1 MVRIPIPYIRNVH
14 IDTHILP
21 FVTQFEIFQNTGNV
35 RPLLEHILGNTRTD
49 RGAVTNRLL
58 RKTLTTFGLV
68 RVTGHGRGAQYSPG
82 PVLQDFLIATGDN
95 GRRNAIV
102 RHVILSGGWAL
113 LYVLQRGQSLG
124 TPLGEVSDL
133 REYYSQAFEYSVN
146 ENNTYTDTRRFYR
159 DTGVLDADNVTVDIA
174 LIREI
179 SGFDLDDISSFS
191 RLSDFSQHFV
201 CALLALGSVSTETAR
216 LTREPPGIHDYIRD
230 TLGYTD
236 YNQNLV
242 LQNARANID
251 FQRFVSF
258 YKNIDGLDDMSYK
271 DIVKLMREHDIST
284 DGTGTGRTD
293 RIRRVKYSKPSI
305 GSGNWYYHLA
315 SNEEGLN
322 AFLASELPKRLIG
335 FDETVLDDILTP
347 LETHLRRVLRINVTA
362 PEKAQH
368 LEALGAHLLFRYGLR
383 NIKKRDRTNLG
394 EIDVKA
400 IREAPQ
406 FSQWAVQCK
415 HQWKSGQ
422 NPKPMGVRDMA
433 SELALAEQSSVD
445 TVLILSMGG
454 ITTEA
459 QGLRYRWM
467 TSKPMSILVMDGTF
481 LQTLKDTE
489 DKDRQNILEKWL
501 TDSME
506 EVQRIRSAVAAPE
519 RIWGDMMVEWHL
531 GNTEHTSETAIEEVI
546 ESMDGFDLLSRH
558 LREAFE
564 EAWNRRMMEN

>member
-1 MVRIPIPYIRNVH
+1 MMVRIPIPFIRNVH
-14 IDTHILP
+14 INTHVLP
-21 FVTQFEIFQNTGNV
+21 FVTQFQTFQETNEIQ
-35 RPLLEHILGNTRTD
+35 PLLEHISGNTTGTS
-49 RGAVTNRLL
+49 RGTL
-58 RKTLTTFGLV
+58 RQSLTTFGLV
-68 RVTGHGRGAQYSPG
+68 RVTGYGTGAQYSPG
-82 PVLQDFLIATGDN
+82 PVLQDFLIAVDDN

-102 RHVILSGGWAL
+102 RHVIIHSGGWAL

-124 TPLGEVSDL
+124 TPLSNVSDL
-133 REYYSQAFEYSVN
+133 REYYSQAFEYSSN
-146 ENNTYTDTRRFYR
+146 NNNTYTDIRRLYQ
-159 DTGVLDADNVTVDIA
+159 DTGVLDDDGITVDIA

-179 SGFDLDDISSFS
+179 SGFDLNDISSFS
-191 RLSDFSQHFV
+191 RLSNFSQHFV
-201 CALLALGSVSTETAR
+201 SALLALGALSTETAR
-216 LTREPPGIHDYIRD
+216 HVREPPRIHDFIRN

-236 YNQNLV
+236 YNQNIA

-258 YKNIDGLDDMSYK
+258 YKNIDGLDDMSFAG
-271 DIVKLMREHDIST
+271 VVALMREHDIST
-284 DGTGTGRTD
+284 DGTGTGKTD
-293 RIRRVKYSKPSI
+293 RIRRVKYSNPSI
-305 GSGNWYYHLA
+305 GSGDWYYHLA
-315 SNEEGLN
+315 SDEEGLN

-347 LETHLRRVLRINVTA
+347 LETHLGRVLRNDAMA
-362 PEKAQH
+362 PEH
-368 LEALGAHLLFRYGLR
+368 LEAFGAHLLFRFGLK

-454 ITTEA
+454 ISPEA

-467 TSKPMSILVMDGTF
+467 TSKPMSILVMEGTF
-481 LQTLKDTE
+481 LQKLRDAEDT
-489 DKDRQNILEKWL
+489 KRQGMLENWL
-501 TDSME
+501 ADAMA

-519 RIWGDMMVEWHL
+519 RIWGDLMVDWHL
-531 GNTEHTSETAIEEVI
+531 RNTEHTSETALDEVI
-546 ESMDGFDLLSRH
+546 KSMDGFDLLSRH

-564 EAWNRRMMEN
+564 EAWNRSQEEN